1 LKFKLRNNSLLV
13 VSVLAY
19 ILVVAVV
26 LIVIDVQFYQNAKRF
41 LMLSEDYPDY
51 PPRIEKLTPAMG
63 RLMEDEGARAILASP
78 NLNETLRQSAQ
89 EEIRL
94 WQEDTGATMTA
105 AQIARETEFLVGHYR
120 ESLPKLV
127 LEKAA
132 RKELEKEVDKG
143 LRDLL
148 DSYPSLISLQLVYD
162 KTTLMEIRPPV
173 PRRLDT
179 WRNSLIL
186 KGFLMHSR
194 QGFSFVKLPMAERN
208 RASILFMYGSP
219 AGFAPLEELTRT
231 YWAYIALSVLAIT
244 LAYRLTLRFI
254 LLPIKTVTEAIQSA
268 HDRPGEFVRNP
279 HTRLERLYNTM
290 ARDALLNDLASGL
303 AGAQTRGLRLT
314 PRDLFAFLAPRIA
327 DWFDFDGVWVLDL
340 AWQGRELL
348 VPEGQTPED
357 RAGELST
364 WDSIGPAFD
373 PALARNLR
381 TSWESS
387 TPQMYTCPLPGGKGH
402 VFVGVL
408 GGGQSTEE
416 VLRVFVLFKRKIAG
430 GEALTWHQ
438 DSAERLY
445 RRVDEMFE
453 RQLLQSRE
461 LMREK
466 SEANINLSR
475 NLGHDLTNII
485 ATNKLELMTIGQILR
500 GDTDAWMVSSDKAQI
515 VRDCMGRILDN
526 TRSLQEIV
534 NLYRAYEYLKSP
546 RYETVDFPSLLREII
561 EIFQLSMSAAADI
574 SVDCPEAMPGIQAEP
589 RLIKLA
595 LFNLLSNAQDA
606 IRRLPPA
613 EQAAGRILVQTFV
626 DRAKNRIVARVS
638 DTGAG
643 IRTPDGQLAGKDE
656 IRRVFELGYTTKTGG
671 GGEGLG
677 LNWVKTILT
686 EFHTGELLAYN
697 RPEGGATFEFSLR
710 IGDGVS

>member
-1 LKFKLRNNSLLV
+1 MKFKLRNNSLLV
-13 VSVLAY
+13 VSVLACL
-19 ILVVAVV
+19 LVLAVV
-26 LIVIDVQFYQNAKRF
+26 VIVIDVQFYQNAKRGMMQE
-41 LMLSEDYPDY
+41 LLPDY
-51 PPRIEKLTPAMG
+51 PPEIDRKLTAPMG
-63 RLMEDEGARAILASP
+63 RLLEHETAASILASS
-78 NLNETLRQSAQ
+78 NLDELLRKSALIQIQEQQKESVVKKKPEDIAKEADMWVGYYKETL
-89 EEIRL
+89 
-94 WQEDTGATMTA
+94 
-105 AQIARETEFLVGHYR
+105 
-120 ESLPKLV
+120 PKKV
-127 LEKAA
+127 LDKAA
-132 RKELEKEVDKG
+132 RDELEKEVEKG
-143 LRDLL
+143 LRKTL
-148 DSYPSLISLQLVYD
+148 DRYPSITDLQLVRG
-162 KTTLMEIRPPV
+162 KTRLLDVRPSV
-173 PRRLDT
+173 PRQLDS

-186 KGFLMHSR
+186 RGFVLHVQVR
-194 QGFSFVKLPMAERN
+194 FDMAEMPPPERY
-208 RASILFMYGSP
+208 ASRLICTYGSP
-219 AGFAPLEELTRT
+219 VGFAPLEELTRT

-244 LAYRLTLRFI
+244 LAYLLTLRFI
-254 LLPIKTVTEAIQSA
+254 LLPIKKVTEAIQGAQQRS
-268 HDRPGEFVRNP
+268 GEFVRSP
-279 HTRLERLYNTM
+279 HTRLERLYNSM

-303 AGAQTRGLRLT
+303 AGSQTRGLPLT

-327 DWFDFDGVWVLDL
+327 GWFDFDGVWVLDL

-357 RAGELST
+357 PPGELST
-364 WDSIGPAFD
+364 WDSIGPVFD

-387 TPQMYTCPLPGGKGH
+387 TPRMYACPLSGGKGH

-416 VLRVFVLFKRKIAG
+416 VLRVFALFKRKIAG
-430 GEALTWHQ
+430 GEALTWYR

-500 GDTDAWMVSSDKAQI
+500 GDTDAWMVSTEKAQV

-546 RYETVDFPSLLREII
+546 RFETVDFPSLLREII

-626 DRAKNRIVARVS
+626 DHAKNRIVARVS

-671 GGEGLG
+671 CGEGLG

-686 EFHTGELLAYN
+686 EFHSGELLAYN